1 MSGAREDR
9 LTRPSQPRGLWLE
22 NERLHAIQLAR
33 MAELRQSRADIVAA
47 AEAER
52 RRIERDL
59 HDGSQQRLVGLAF
72 ELRLA
77 REAAAATDDRAA
89 AERLDAAEASVR
101 DALAELRELARGIY
115 PRALSDQGLGAAL
128 EDLADAA
135 DIPVRLTA
143 STSRRFDQ
151 RLEATAYQV
160 AAESVRAGVLTRAAI
175 QLNGSDDRI
184 ALEIHG
190 RGPGPSAATRSDLE
204 DRVLA
209 LDGTLEFGGD
219 DDDRWIVVELPCA
232 S

>member
-1 MSGAREDR
+1 MIDHRADVRGEGGPLDEAVAAA
-9 LTRPSQPRGLWLE
+9 GLWLE

-33 MAELRQSRADIVAA
+33 MAEVRQSRLDIVAA

-77 REAAAATDDRAA
+77 REAAAATGDRAA
-89 AERLDAAEASVR
+89 TERLDAAEASVR

-135 DIPVRLTA
+135 DIPVTLTA
-143 STSRRFDQ
+143 STTRRFDQ

-160 AAESVRAGVLTRAAI
+160 AAESVRAGVLTGAAI

-184 ALEIHG
+184 LLEIHG
-190 RGPGPSAATRSDLE
+190 RGPGPSVRHAIRS
-204 DRVLA
+204 
-209 LDGTLEFGGD
+209 GG
-219 DDDRWIVVELPCA
+219 PGPGA
-232 S
+232 